1 MRRLINYHHCTK
13 TQILSQFLMLVLE
26 RLKQYHESGSIV
38 VMHDFSVDRIIKLE
52 SKTQLIDSLCEK
64 ANAGGGIIREGVTTT
79 DVKGGNAVNL
89 AYSLAKLGLN
99 ITLFTVADAVGS
111 AILFSVF
118 SKLKDKVNL
127 VIKPGVHGLTT
138 AFEFLDETG
147 NRVNVMLHDAGDN
160 ADFGPDRINSI
171 QELYHLGMTIA
182 CNDLAWCYKYY

>member
-1 MRRLINYHHCTK
+1 MCRLINYQHCTK

-52 SKTQLIDSLCEK
+52 SKTQLIDSLSEK
-64 ANAGGGIIREGVTTT
+64 ANARGGIIREGVTTT

-118 SKLKDKVNL
+118 SKLMN
-127 VIKPGVHGLTT
+127 
-138 AFEFLDETG
+138 FLLL
-147 NRVNVMLHDAGDN
+147 NV
-160 ADFGPDRINSI
+160 
-171 QELYHLGMTIA
+171 
-182 CNDLAWCYKYY
+182 